1 MTALAPPPQRT
12 DSPSAATSWVRHGGV
27 QRSGVWIA
35 LAVVIAFNV
44 MATPRFLTLQTLQTN
59 LTQMA
64 AVAVVAFGM
73 TLIIATGGIDLS
85 VGSLMAL
92 SGAGA
97 GVLLLSG
104 LPWISGS
111 GGVIVI
117 ILTGLAV
124 ATLFGLVNGFLVAT
138 LRIQPIV
145 ATLVVLIT
153 GRGIAQLATSG
164 RLFTVESR
172 EILWLGRGT
181 LLGISVQAWLML
193 AVLVVMVWIA
203 RSTVLGRYIV
213 AVGGN
218 ERAARLAGVPVS
230 AVKYTVYGIGGLL
243 AGLAGLLSI
252 GINGT
257 VDTANLGLG
266 WEFLVISAVV
276 VGGTSLTG
284 GRPRLGGTL
293 GGVALLQ
300 LLAFTL
306 ASHNIP
312 RETANLIQAAVI
324 IMAVAF
330 QIRARR

>member
-1 MTALAPPPQRT
+1 
-12 DSPSAATSWVRHGGV
+12 
-27 QRSGVWIA
+27 
-35 LAVVIAFNV
+35 
-44 MATPRFLTLQTLQTN
+44 
-59 LTQMA
+59 
-64 AVAVVAFGM
+64 
-73 TLIIATGGIDLS
+73 
-85 VGSLMAL
+85 
-92 SGAGA
+92 
-97 GVLLLSG
+97 
-104 LPWISGS
+104 
-111 GGVIVI
+111 
-117 ILTGLAV
+117 
-124 ATLFGLVNGFLVAT
+124 LFGLVNGFLVAT